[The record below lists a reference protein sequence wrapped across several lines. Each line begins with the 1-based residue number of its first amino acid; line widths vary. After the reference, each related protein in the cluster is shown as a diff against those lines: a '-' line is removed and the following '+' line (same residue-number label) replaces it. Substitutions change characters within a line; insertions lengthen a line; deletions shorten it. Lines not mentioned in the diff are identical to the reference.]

1 VLVEVQKQ
9 FGKGTMH
16 SSVNTHWTVACGLE
30 TRDPEV
36 TKETLTLL
44 DDNRAT
50 ASQFGHQLTIS
61 KLLEITPDLG
71 LSPGLLPVWI
81 RKALYFNATRNR

>member
-1 VLVEVQKQ
+1 
-9 FGKGTMH
+9 MH